1 METESRLPVKN
12 ALDFKL
18 LAILVND
25 IKLDRQ
31 ELPEEELN
39 TDLMCSAY
47 ISEYLCANR
56 PLMLEMLSGNDKVL
70 DRLLVTAFTD
80 PPPPWTSWDFTS
92 DSLLTCPGSG
102 EIDVAGAIEP
112 SRSKRAEHIGWESG
126 DIGAS
131 DCCL

>member
-1 METESRLPVKN
+1 VWVWFLMETESRLPVKN

-56 PLMLEMLSGNDKVL
+56 PLMLEMLSGSDIVL
-70 DRLLVTAFTD
+70 DRLLVAEFTD
-80 PPPPWTSWDFTS
+80 HPLPWAPWAPTS
-92 DSLLTCPGSG
+92 D
-102 EIDVAGAIEP
+102 
-112 SRSKRAEHIGWESG
+112 
-126 DIGAS
+126 
-131 DCCL
+131 